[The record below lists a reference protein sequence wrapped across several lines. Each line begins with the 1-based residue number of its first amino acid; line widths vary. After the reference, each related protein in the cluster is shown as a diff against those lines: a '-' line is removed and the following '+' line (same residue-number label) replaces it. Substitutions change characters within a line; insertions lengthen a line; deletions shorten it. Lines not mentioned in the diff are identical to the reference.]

1 MDGTAA
7 WMIIVWRFG
16 ENSPGSNL
24 PPPSMNANGQR
35 GSLSTGSV
43 RILFYFPFISEDD
56 LGKITTPLLFDLARC
71 LVSRKRAD
79 NRCYRSKA
87 RFLTRAK
94 NGFFTR
100 PYVGTTMWNAMAYR
114 QQTHRFQ

>member
-56 LGKITTPLLFDLARC
+56 LGKITTPLLFDLLHAAWSRENEQTIDATVVKQDFSHERRTVFL
-71 LVSRKRAD
+71 LVR
-79 NRCYRSKA
+79 
-87 RFLTRAK
+87 T
-94 NGFFTR
+94 
-100 PYVGTTMWNAMAYR
+100 
-114 QQTHRFQ
+114 